1 MRFLYHCFTFV
12 YVVPL
17 TVAAFFRSLLRG
29 SGDWQRLALRLPP
42 QARRSH
48 PLWLVASSVGE
59 VTIALKLTARLKS
72 RTKRPVLL
80 SVTTATGKRHAEG
93 AAVRPDF
100 ICYHP
105 FDLRRVTSSYLRYF
119 RPRGVILI
127 ETELWPVLLEAALE
141 QAVAVAQVSGRISEK
156 SVHRYRALKPI
167 FVPLL
172 QECKA
177 FWMQSA
183 QDAERIVEL
192 GARAERVEV
201 VGSIKEDY
209 QPPEASLMH
218 EVDERVGAWRG
229 KRLCVCGSTRP
240 GEEAVL
246 IEAFQTLRCQ
256 YADLRLVL
264 VPRHLDRLGEVNDV
278 VARSGL
284 RCQWWTKGILQADD
298 EILIVDTMGK
308 LNALY
313 HRATTAFVG
322 GTLAPIGG
330 HNLLEPAL
338 AGVPVFYGPHYFQQ
352 QRGHELLQD
361 QRMGTVVASAAELAG
376 AVQALL
382 ASDAPGAEYGRRAEA
397 LRAAS
402 AHVLDDYV
410 SRILNLIEDHE

>member
-17 TVAAFFRSLLRG
+17 TVAAFFRSLLWG
-29 SGDWQRLALRLPP
+29 SGDWQRLALRLPQ

-72 RTKRPVLL
+72 RTRRPILL
-80 SVTTATGKRHAEG
+80 SVTTATGKRHAEAG
-93 AAVRPDF
+93 AVRPDF

-105 FDLRRVTSSYLRYF
+105 FDLRRITSSYLRFF
-119 RPRGVILI
+119 RPRGVMLI
-127 ETELWPVLLEAALE
+127 ETELWPVLLEAAFE
-141 QAVAVAQVSGRISEK
+141 QAVPIAQVSGRISEK
-156 SVHRYRALKPI
+156 SQCRYRALKPI

-172 QECKA
+172 QECRA

-183 QDAERIVEL
+183 RDAERIVEL

-209 QPPEASLMH
+209 QPPEASLLG
-218 EVDERVGAWRG
+218 EVDEHLGAWRG
-229 KRLCVCGSTRP
+229 KRLFVCGSTRP
-240 GEEAVL
+240 GEEAIM
-246 IEAFQTLRCQ
+246 IEAFQSLRRQ
-256 YADLRLVL
+256 FADLRLVL
-264 VPRHLDRLGEVNDV
+264 VPRHLDRLGEVNEV

-284 RCQWWTKGILQADD
+284 RCRWWTKDPPQPDD
-298 EILIVDTMGK
+298 EVLIVDTMGK

-313 HRATTAFVG
+313 HRAMIAFVG

-338 AGVPVFYGPHYFQQ
+338 AGVPVLYGPHYLQQ
-352 QRGHELLQD
+352 RRGHEILQE
-361 QRMGTVVASAAELAG
+361 QGMGTVVASAAELAE
-376 AVQALL
+376 AAQALL
-382 ASDAPGAEYGRRAEA
+382 ADDTLIEEYGRRAQA

-410 SRILNLIEDHE
+410 GRILNLIEDNE